1 MNITEWLQAAPPALR
16 VWLDSATVRRFIAEE
31 RRTLFQLQGTYDG
44 SMSEDHQAILK
55 QQYEAVSE
63 LSEGLGIAR
72 W

>member
-1 MNITEWLQAAPPALR
+1 MNITEWLQATPPALR

-31 RRTLFQLQGTYDG
+31 RRTLFLLQGTDDG
-44 SMSEDHQAILK
+44 STSEDRQAILK

-63 LSEGLGIAR
+63 LSEGLAIVR